1 MGKRD
6 IIILCILFSE
16 EKLQLSKIVEKL
28 RQADLD
34 NKASRIVLYHRLEE
48 LARKDFVKIS
58 WNKTTKSYRQTKFYK
73 ISEEGRREIISI
85 KNQLERISV
94 A

>member
-6 IIILCILFSE
+6 IIILCILLSAD
-16 EKLQLSKIVEKL
+16 KLQLSKIVEKL

-48 LARKDFVKIS
+48 LARKNFVKIS
-58 WNKTTKSYRQTKFYK
+58 WNKTTKSYRRTKFYK
-73 ISEEGRREIISI
+73 ISEEGRKEIISI
-85 KNQLERISV
+85 KTQLERIS
-94 A
+94 AA

>member
-6 IIILCILFSE
+6 IIILCILLSSD
-16 EKLQLSKIVEKL
+16 KLQLSKVVEKL
-28 RQADLD
+28 RQADID

-48 LARKDFVKIS
+48 LPKKNFVKIS
-58 WNKTTKSYRQTKFYK
+58 WNKTTKSYKETKFYK

-85 KNQLERISV
+85 KTQLERIS
-94 A
+94 AA

>member
-6 IIILCILFSE
+6 ILILCILVSSD
-16 EKLQLSKIVEKL
+16 KLQLSKIVEKL

-48 LARKDFVKIS
+48 LARKNFVKIS
-58 WNKTTKSYRQTKFYK
+58 WNKTTKSYKQTKFYK

>member
-6 IIILCILFSE
+6 IIILCILLSAD
-16 EKLQLSKIVEKL
+16 KLQLSKIVEKL

-48 LARKDFVKIS
+48 LARKNFVKIS

-73 ISEEGRREIISI
+73 ISEEGRKEIISI
-85 KNQLERISV
+85 KTQLERIS
-94 A
+94 AA

>member
-6 IIILCILFSE
+6 IIILCILLSE
-16 EKLQLSKIVEKL
+16 DKLQLSKIVEKL

-48 LARKDFVKIS
+48 LARKDLVKTS

-85 KNQLERISV
+85 KNQLERIS
-94 A
+94 AA

>member
-6 IIILCILFSE
+6 IIILCILLSSD
-16 EKLQLSKIVEKL
+16 KLQLSKIVEKL

-48 LARKDFVKIS
+48 LARKNFVKIS
-58 WNKTTKSYRQTKFYK
+58 WNKTTKSYKQTKFYK

-85 KNQLERISV
+85 KTQLERIS
-94 A
+94 AA

>member
-16 EKLQLSKIVEKL
+16 ERLQLSKIVEKL
-28 RQADLD
+28 RQADID

-48 LARKDFVKIS
+48 LVRKNFVKVS
-58 WNKTTKSYRQTKFYK
+58 WNKTTKSYKQTKFYK
-73 ISEEGRREIISI
+73 ISEEGIREIISI
-85 KNQLERISV
+85 KNQLERIS
-94 A
+94 AA

>member
-6 IIILCILFSE
+6 IIILCILLSAD
-16 EKLQLSKIVEKL
+16 KLQLSKIVEKL

-48 LARKDFVKIS
+48 LARKNYVKIS
-58 WNKTTKSYRQTKFYK
+58 WNKTTKSYRQAKFYK
-73 ISEEGRREIISI
+73 ISEEGRKEIILI
-85 KNQLERISV
+85 KTQLERIS
-94 A
+94 AA

>member
-6 IIILCILFSE
+6 IIILCILLSAD
-16 EKLQLSKIVEKL
+16 KLQLSKIVEKL

-34 NKASRIVLYHRLEE
+34 NKASRIVVYHRLEE
-48 LARKDFVKIS
+48 LARKNFVKIS

-73 ISEEGRREIISI
+73 ISEEGRKEIISI
-85 KNQLERISV
+85 KTQLERIS
-94 A
+94 AA

>member
-6 IIILCILFSE
+6 IIILCILLSSD
-16 EKLQLSKIVEKL
+16 KLQLSKIVEKL

-34 NKASRIVLYHRLEE
+34 NKASRIVLYQRLEK
-48 LARKDFVKIS
+48 LAKKNFVKIS

-73 ISEEGRREIISI
+73 ISEEGRREIISL
-85 KNQLERISV
+85 KNQLERIS
-94 A
+94 AA

>member
-16 EKLQLSKIVEKL
+16 DKLQLSKIVERV
-28 RQADLD
+28 RQADID

-48 LARKDFVKIS
+48 LAKKNFVKIS
-58 WNKTTKSYRQTKFYK
+58 WNKTTKSYKQMKFYK
-73 ISEEGRREIISI
+73 ISAEGKTQIISI
-85 KNQLERISV
+85 KTQLERIS
-94 A
+94 AA

>member
-6 IIILCILFSE
+6 IIILCILLSAD
-16 EKLQLSKIVEKL
+16 KLQLSKIVERL
-28 RQADLD
+28 RQADID

-48 LARKDFVKIS
+48 LTRKNFVKIS
-58 WNKTTKSYRQTKFYK
+58 WNKTTKSYKQTKFYK

-85 KNQLERISV
+85 KNQLERISAV
-94 A
+94 